1 MEQGG
6 IRMEQ
11 PKDERSVGELLSDL
25 TRELSTLFRQEV
37 TLAKTEM
44 TQKASK
50 AGKDVA
56 FLAVGGA
63 VAYAGFL
70 AILAGVVL
78 VLGFVLPW
86 WLSALIVGVV
96 VAAIGYFLIHKGQ
109 TALKQIDLTP
119 QETAE
124 TLKENKQWLKEQ
136 A

>member
-1 MEQGG
+1 
-6 IRMEQ
+6 MEQ

-70 AILAGVVL
+70 AILAGVIL
-78 VLGFVLPW
+78 VLGLVLPW
-86 WLSALIVGVV
+86 WASALIVGVV
-96 VAAIGYFLIHKGQ
+96 VAIIGYVLIHKGQ

-124 TLKENKQWLKEQ
+124 TLKEDKQWLKEQ

>member
-1 MEQGG
+1 
-6 IRMEQ
+6 MEQ
-11 PKDERSVGELLSDL
+11 PKEERSVGELLSEL

-50 AGKDVA
+50 AGKDVG

-78 VLGFVLPW
+78 ALGLVLPW

-96 VAAIGYFLIHKGQ
+96 VAAIGYFLIRKGQ

-119 QETAE
+119 QETVE
-124 TLKENKQWLKEQ
+124 TLKEDKQWLKEQ

>member
-1 MEQGG
+1 
-6 IRMEQ
+6 MEQ

-78 VLGFVLPW
+78 VLGLVLPW
-86 WLSALIVGVV
+86 WASALIVGVV
-96 VAAIGYFLIHKGQ
+96 VAIIGYVLIHKGQ

-124 TLKENKQWLKEQ
+124 TLKEDKQWLKEQ

>member
-1 MEQGG
+1 
-6 IRMEQ
+6 MEQ

-78 VLGFVLPW
+78 VLGLVLPW

-109 TALKQIDLTP
+109 TALKQIDPTP
-119 QETAE
+119 HETAE
-124 TLKENKQWLKEQ
+124 TLKEDKQWLKEQ

>member
-1 MEQGG
+1 
-6 IRMEQ
+6 MEQ

-44 TQKASK
+44 TQRASK

-78 VLGFVLPW
+78 VLGLVLPW

-96 VAAIGYFLIHKGQ
+96 VAAIGYVLIHKGQ

-119 QETAE
+119 HETAE
-124 TLKENKQWLKEQ
+124 TLKEDKQWLKEQ

>member
-1 MEQGG
+1 
-6 IRMEQ
+6 MEQ
-11 PKDERSVGELLSDL
+11 PKEERSVGELLSEL

-50 AGKDVA
+50 AGKDVG

-63 VAYAGFL
+63 IAYAGFL

-78 VLGFVLPW
+78 ALGLVLPW
-86 WLSALIVGVV
+86 WASALIVGVV
-96 VAAIGYFLIHKGQ
+96 VAAIGYFLIRKGQ
-109 TALKQIDLTP
+109 AALKQVDLTP
-119 QETAE
+119 QETVE
-124 TLKENKQWLKEQ
+124 TLKEDKQWLKEQ

>member
-1 MEQGG
+1 
-6 IRMEQ
+6 MEQ

-25 TRELSTLFRQEV
+25 TKELSTLFRQEV

-70 AILAGVVL
+70 AILAGVIL
-78 VLGFVLPW
+78 VLGLVLPW

-119 QETAE
+119 HETAE
-124 TLKENKQWLKEQ
+124 TLKEDKQWLKEQ